1 MTVVTTSDDT
11 EKRVVTKP
19 AAVVTNSKKGV
30 SSISINKNLKDATHK
45 LHSYGWRV
53 KWIDG
58 EQCLYKKLNP
68 TFDVEV
74 SGINN
79 RKTKNYSVNVFVWEI
94 TPDIKIVV
102 PIQS

>member
-1 MTVVTTSDDT
+1 
-11 EKRVVTKP
+11 
-19 AAVVTNSKKGV
+19 V
-30 SSISINKNLKDATHK
+30 SSISINKNLKDATSK

-79 RKTKNYSVNVFVWEI
+79 RKTRNYSVNVFVWEI
-94 TPDIKIVV
+94 TPDIKIVDSYTELSSLDQV
-102 PIQS
+102 VSTLLEIEERYKQ